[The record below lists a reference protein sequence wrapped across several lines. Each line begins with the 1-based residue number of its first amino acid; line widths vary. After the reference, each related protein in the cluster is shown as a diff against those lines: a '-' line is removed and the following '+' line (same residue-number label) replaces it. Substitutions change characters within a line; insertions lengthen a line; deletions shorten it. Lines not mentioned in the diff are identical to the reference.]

1 MKKILI
7 GLVLILSVAMLSGC
21 GKKESSDDSKTDTA
35 KDGKVTEISSA
46 KDFEKLLDGTYPLDG
61 NYKMTTNIDLSELD
75 KGKGIPSIGEANGFE
90 DETMFSGTF
99 DGGKYKIKGFKQT
112 LTDKST
118 GAGLFAMTR
127 GATIKDLTLEEG
139 SIKIDASTSDI
150 IYPVGLLVGE
160 SRESTTFENC
170 NVSGAIDAS
179 GTTVSL
185 TYVGGLTGMLVGGEE
200 NKKDEKQTTVKQVA
214 VKVDITL
221 PVEGQYTQSVGGVVG
236 EAEEVDFSSVA
247 SFGNVEAPAGLVI
260 GGFAGQARGC
270 NFDDSCSEGNV
281 TGQSDVGG
289 FIGSVDHFGGGHIK
303 NCYETGD
310 VTVTGSDKGGL
321 FMSELASIVKF
332 DNIYASGKMT
342 VVERPD
348 GSANEMFYETV
359 LIDKNSRSM
368 YYNSDSVIQK
378 IASDN
383 PVKQS
388 LIPLTFAE
396 MGDRK
401 NFVFKFDGSD
411 GRWTMDKGVPT
422 PRLAGI
428 NYDIFK

>member
-1 MKKILI
+1 MKKVII

-21 GKKESSDDSKTDTA
+21 GKKESSNDSSTNTA

-46 KDFEKLLDGTYPLDG
+46 KDFEKLIDGTYPLDG
-61 NYKMTTNIDLSELD
+61 NYKMTQNIDLSELD
-75 KGKGIPSIGEANGFE
+75 KGKGIPSIGESNGFE
-90 DETMFSGTF
+90 DKTMFSGTF

-112 LTDKST
+112 LTDKSN
-118 GAGLFAMTR
+118 GAGLFAMTS
-127 GATIKDLTLEEG
+127 GATIKDLTIEDANLIIDPALENPTY
-139 SIKIDASTSDI
+139 KIG
-150 IYPVGLLVGE
+150 VLVGE
-160 SRESTTFENC
+160 ARKSTSFENC
-170 NVSGAIDAS
+170 NVSGVIDGS
-179 GTTVSL
+179 GTKVSA
-185 TYVGGLTGMLVGGEE
+185 TDVGGLAGSIIGGEY
-200 NKKDEKQTTVKQVA
+200 NKKDDKQTTVKQVM

-221 PVEGQYTQSVGGVVG
+221 PVEGEYTQLVGGIVG
-236 EAEEVDFSSVA
+236 LAEEVDFSSVV
-247 SFGNVEAPAGLVI
+247 SFGKVEAPSGLVI
-260 GGFAGQARGC
+260 GGFAGQARSC
-270 NFDDSCSEGNV
+270 NFDKCAAEGNV

-348 GSANEMFYETV
+348 GSANNMFNETI
-359 LIDKNSRSM
+359 LIDKNSRSI
-368 YYNSDSVIQK
+368 YYNSESVSQK

-388 LIPLTFAE
+388 FIPLTFAE

-411 GRWTMDKGVPT
+411 GHWTMDKGVPT
-422 PRLAGI
+422 PRLSGLD
-428 NYDIFK
+428 YEIFK